1 MALQLKMDET
11 RRCMYLLLRATEFK
25 PDSGRIPAAERIHE
39 ALFVFWRRRRLP
51 AGDFVIKKDGCHSP
65 SLALALEEAVESGE
79 IELGAAGALDTY
91 SLTERG
97 ISAAGEAWDA
107 ADLMERVDAS
117 MAKYQ
122 VTDIDYKELVP
133 FLYGSFPDTW
143 TDPSMKAKAKEW
155 GFEAACSMYDRSKV
169 SIGGGARMAGMDYE
183 EFMWAFGAAGYV
195 MCKTTGEEL
204 DRFIDKLENT
214 D

>member
-1 MALQLKMDET
+1 
-11 RRCMYLLLRATEFK
+11 
-25 PDSGRIPAAERIHE
+25 
-39 ALFVFWRRRRLP
+39 
-51 AGDFVIKKDGCHSP
+51 
-65 SLALALEEAVESGE
+65 
-79 IELGAAGALDTY
+79 
-91 SLTERG
+91 
-97 ISAAGEAWDA
+97 
-107 ADLMERVDAS
+107 
-117 MAKYQ
+117 
-122 VTDIDYKELVP
+122 
-133 FLYGSFPDTW
+133 LYGSFPDTW

-169 SIGGGARMAGMDYE
+169 SIGAGARMAGMDYE